1 MVQISPSLV
10 SASLLDL
17 PAIIKRLE
25 AIKIDYLHFD
35 IEDGSFVREMN
46 LGTKI
51 IKGVQGFTTLPIDVH
66 LMMVEPE
73 WIIPVM
79 AEMGVKLLSF
89 HYEATQYPRRVLRM
103 ITEQGMQAGL
113 AFNPKTAIPDLTQYH
128 PYLHF
133 VNILTTEPEI
143 GGAVFLPEVV
153 QKVSFIKQKFVDL
166 LCEVDGGITLANY
179 QQVIKAGADILVSG
193 RGIFSNDR
201 FEDTIEQFRQFH

>member
-51 IKGVQGFTTLPIDVH
+51 IKDVQGFTTLPADVH

-113 AFNPKTAIPDLTQYH
+113 AFNPKTAIPDLTQYQ

-133 VNILTTEPEI
+133 ANILTTEPEI
-143 GGAVFLPEVV
+143 GGAVFLPEVL
-153 QKVSFIKQKFVDL
+153 QKVSFIKQNFVDL

>member
-17 PAIIKRLE
+17 PTIIKRLE

-51 IKGVQGFTTLPIDVH
+51 IKDVQGFTTLPIDVH

-79 AEMGVKLLSF
+79 AEMDVKLLSF

-153 QKVSFIKQKFVDL
+153 QKVSFIKQNFVDL
-166 LCEVDGGITLANY
+166 LFEVDGGITLANY

>member
-51 IKGVQGFTTLPIDVH
+51 IKDVQGFTTLPADVH

-143 GGAVFLPEVV
+143 GGAVFLPEAL
-153 QKVSFIKQKFVDL
+153 QKVSFIKQNFVDL

>member
-17 PAIIKRLE
+17 PAIIKQLE

-51 IKGVQGFTTLPIDVH
+51 IKDVQGFTTLPIDVH

-143 GGAVFLPEVV
+143 GGAVFLPEVL
-153 QKVSFIKQKFVDL
+153 QKVSFIKQNFVDL